1 MDRIIEA
8 LRLQAIAQT
17 MGAEGPFTDE
27 REFKNSYA
35 AEVVGMKEYIRNY
48 FGKDPDQDEALAVFM
63 TALSEVQAENV

>member
-27 REFKNSYA
+27 ARFNDQYSADIDA
-35 AEVVGMKEYIRNY
+35 AEDAIRNV
-48 FGKDPDQDEALAVFM
+48 FGEDPDQDETLAVLM
-63 TALSEVQAENV
+63 TALSNIQAKNV